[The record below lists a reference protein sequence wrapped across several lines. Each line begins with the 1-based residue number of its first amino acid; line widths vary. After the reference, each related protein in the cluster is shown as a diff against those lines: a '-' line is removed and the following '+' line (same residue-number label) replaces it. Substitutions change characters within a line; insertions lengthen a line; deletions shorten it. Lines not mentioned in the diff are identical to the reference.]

1 MSGMIERQVIATWYT
16 LDEKRPPEDQ
26 DVLVTVS
33 GRYDSAT
40 FDHVL
45 KIATYWPDEDAW
57 DIEEFSKAKDVVIH
71 AWCDIEP
78 YGRKGV
84 VQGDG

>member
-1 MSGMIERQVIATWYT
+1 MSGMIERQVISTWYT

-26 DVLVTVS
+26 NVLVTVS
-33 GRYDSAT
+33 GRYDNAT

-45 KIATYWPDEDAW
+45 KIATYWPD
-57 DIEEFSKAKDVVIH
+57 
-71 AWCDIEP
+71 IEP
-78 YGRKGV
+78 YGWKGV

>member
-1 MSGMIERQVIATWYT
+1 MSGMIERQVIVTWYT

-26 DVLVTVS
+26 DV
-33 GRYDSAT
+33 
-40 FDHVL
+40 
-45 KIATYWPDEDAW
+45 
-57 DIEEFSKAKDVVIH
+57 VIH

-78 YGRKGV
+78 YGWKGV